1 MDITASRLRELRK
14 SKQLSQEDVAKYLGI
29 TRTGYNKYE
38 SGDIKPVRK
47 LNELAILFNV
57 SVDYLLGREE
67 STLESKVRDVP
78 PHISEQL
85 QKYLKLSDSGKDI
98 VDITLNAVYDQE
110 NRPNEP

>member
-57 SVDYLLGREE
+57 SVEYLLGREE

-78 PHISEQL
+78 PHLILYHKNVSRL
-85 QKYLKLSDSGKDI
+85 TGGSKPPADGIFY
-98 VDITLNAVYDQE
+98 
-110 NRPNEP
+110 